1 MKAFVHW
8 QNGHVTKVTAY
19 YNESVESFES
29 RLLRCYG
36 HYSIRIMLCTR
47 ENEGFYIK

>member
-19 YNESVESFES
+19 YNESVDSFES
-29 RLLRCYG
+29 RLLKCYG
-36 HYSIRIMLCTR
+36 HYSVRIMLYIR
-47 ENEGFYIK
+47 EGEGFYIK